1 MLPGGTKGVFLAY
14 LRDGGCRIWGI
25 DLETRERRLL
35 AEGLDPHVTATGHL
49 VFTSP
54 GGQLM
59 AATLDADALELGAV
73 VALGLTIR
81 GFAGSDRCTLMSSIS
96 TDGTLAYWEGGSD
109 DHEMVW
115 VTRSGTATPVDPSW
129 RLDPGPGR
137 WVSARSWSLSPDE
150 TRLAVRLVREGRWG
164 IWIKELPSGPLTPL
178 TSTEVTEGGD
188 WSGRY
193 LEFLQPPLHP
203 TWLSRDTLL
212 FLSDVLS
219 PGDTLMDVLRLASDG
234 TGRAEPLY
242 QQDERVLQLAVV
254 DPARRWLLLHTA
266 PAQGD
271 PGTADILALRLG
283 VDAIARP
290 MLANPAYLEGTP
302 AVSPDGRWLV
312 YMTNESGRQE
322 VVARPF
328 PNVADGRYPI
338 SVDGGIGPV
347 WSPDGT
353 EIFYVSGNRVMAAR
367 VEAAPR
373 LRVIDRQPLF
383 TIGPEYHR
391 HPARPFAAVA
401 SDGRFLMMRRTE
413 ATLVLVQNWFELLKE
428 QVPR

>member
-1 MLPGGTKGVFLAY
+1 
-14 LRDGGCRIWGI
+14 
-25 DLETRERRLL
+25 
-35 AEGLDPHVTATGHL
+35 
-49 VFTSP
+49 
-54 GGQLM
+54 
-59 AATLDADALELGAV
+59 
-73 VALGLTIR
+73 
-81 GFAGSDRCTLMSSIS
+81 
-96 TDGTLAYWEGGSD
+96 
-109 DHEMVW
+109 
-115 VTRSGTATPVDPSW
+115 
-129 RLDPGPGR
+129 
-137 WVSARSWSLSPDE
+137 
-150 TRLAVRLVREGRWG
+150 
-164 IWIKELPSGPLTPL
+164 
-178 TSTEVTEGGD
+178 
-188 WSGRY
+188 
-193 LEFLQPPLHP
+193 
-203 TWLSRDTLL
+203 LL

-242 QQDERVLQLAVV
+242 QQDERALQLAVV

-266 PAQGD
+266 PALGD
-271 PGTADILALRLG
+271 NGAADILALRLG
-283 VDAIARP
+283 VDAVARP